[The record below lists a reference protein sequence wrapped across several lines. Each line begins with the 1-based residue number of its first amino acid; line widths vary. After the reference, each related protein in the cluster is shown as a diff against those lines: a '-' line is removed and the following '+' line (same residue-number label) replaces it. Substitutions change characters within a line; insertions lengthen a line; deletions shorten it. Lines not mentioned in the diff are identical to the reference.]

1 MKREFLLPVRVV
13 KCIGDVQN
21 TDALLREKPLQI
33 GLTEPDCAILQN
45 GDDGEEAAVLLDFGR
60 EVNASVRILTHQTTD
75 RRQLRVHITCGESV
89 SEALSRIGEKNATND
104 HAIRDVDY
112 LLPSYSDMT
121 LNETGFR
128 FVCIRLLEKNASI
141 AIKSVVAASVC
152 RDLPYLGSFRCSNDT
167 LNRIYDTAAYTCHLC
182 LQSYIW
188 DGIKRDRLVWVGD
201 IHPEMLTVRT
211 VFGSLPVMEETLSL
225 IRETTPLPGWM
236 NRYPTYSLWWLIIV
250 RDWYFYTGSEAF
262 LTENREYL
270 LALTEQILALVNDDG
285 SDNLPKYFLDWPT
298 NKTEAG
304 VQGSRALL
312 VLALEA
318 AAELSA
324 LCKENALVEAC
335 RARAEILRK
344 ASWNTDTAKQTLAFT
359 ALAGCCDEMDAAE
372 KILRGGAAG
381 FSTFMSYYL
390 LKVAAK
396 KDMAAALKVLE
407 DYYGAMLK
415 LGATTFWEDFN
426 MEWAKNAAP
435 IDREM
440 LEGER
445 DVHGDNGAF
454 CYRGFRHSLCHGWS
468 SGPTAFLA
476 EEVLGIRILAAGCKK
491 IEIRPRLGDLVWAE
505 GRYPTPL
512 GTVWVR
518 CEKAPDGSVKTT
530 WNAPKGVEVVC
541 L

>member
-1 MKREFLLPVRVV
+1 MKREFLFPVRVV
-13 KCIGDVQN
+13 KCFGNVQN
-21 TDALLREKPLQI
+21 AEGLLQEKPLQI
-33 GLTEPDCAILQN
+33 GLTEPDCTILQN
-45 GDDGEEAAVLLDFGR
+45 GDDGEEAGILLDFGK
-60 EVNASVRILTHQTTD
+60 ELCASVRILTHVTTE

-104 HAIRDVDY
+104 HAIRDMDY
-112 LLPSYSDMT
+112 CLPAYSDMT

-128 FVCIRLLEKNASI
+128 FVCIRLLEKDASI
-141 AIKSVVAASVC
+141 SLKSVVAASVC
-152 RDLPYLGSFRCSNDT
+152 RDIPYLGSFRCSNDT

-182 LQSYIW
+182 LQNYIW

-211 VFGSLPVMEETLSL
+211 VFGPLSIMEETLTL
-225 IRETTPLPGWM
+225 IRDATPLPGWM
-236 NRYPTYSLWWLIIV
+236 NRYPTYSLWWMIIV
-250 RDWYFYTGSEAF
+250 RDWYFYTGNEAF
-262 LTENREYL
+262 LADHRDYVL
-270 LALTEQILALVNDDG
+270 QLTEQILAQVNEDG

-318 AAELSA
+318 AAELCTHFGAEA
-324 LCKENALVEAC
+324 LTDTC
-335 RARAEILRK
+335 RTRIDILRK

-359 ALAGCCDEMDAAE
+359 ALAGCCDAMDAAE
-372 KILRGGAAG
+372 RILRGGAAG

-396 KDMAAALKVLE
+396 KDMAATLRVLE
-407 DYYGAMLK
+407 EYYGAMLR

-426 MEWAKNAAP
+426 MEWAENAAP
-435 IDREM
+435 IDREPG
-440 LEGER
+440 EGEQ
-445 DVHGDNGAF
+445 DVHGDYGAY

-476 EEVLGIRILAAGCKK
+476 EKVLGIRIAAAGCKK
-491 IEIRPRLGDLVWAE
+491 VELCPNLGDLDWAE
-505 GRYPTPL
+505 GAYPTPL
-512 GTVWVR
+512 GVLLVR
-518 CEKAPDGSVKTT
+518 CEKRPDGSVKTSWT
-530 WNAPKGVEVVC
+530 APEGMEVTCV
-541 L
+541 